1 MGVIELAKLTKRSI
15 VPLSFSASKKKIFRT
30 WDRFVLPYP
39 FSKGVF
45 IWGEPVHVDS
55 DGDQAELEEKRLL
68 LEKRL
73 NELTEQADH
82 YFD

>member
-1 MGVIELAKLTKRSI
+1 
-15 VPLSFSASKKKIFRT
+15 
-30 WDRFVLPYP
+30 LPYP